1 MRPRRV
7 GTFVPARPGPRG
19 GNAVRIPTGPLTA
32 PLMVSLRVAGS
43 GLVTAPHVALPT
55 ATGAVPRGTGWLFR
69 AVRRNG
75 RTYRDYYVAD
85 TSKPQRLTV
94 NASVGACTRSMAR
107 PCRFEAAATYDFA
120 S

>member
-1 MRPRRV
+1 MRLHGAVHGATGRQVRPRRV

-75 RTYRDYYVAD
+75 RGTVPAVPPVRRGLFRDPA
-85 TSKPQRLTV
+85 
-94 NASVGACTRSMAR
+94 
-107 PCRFEAAATYDFA
+107 
-120 S
+120 